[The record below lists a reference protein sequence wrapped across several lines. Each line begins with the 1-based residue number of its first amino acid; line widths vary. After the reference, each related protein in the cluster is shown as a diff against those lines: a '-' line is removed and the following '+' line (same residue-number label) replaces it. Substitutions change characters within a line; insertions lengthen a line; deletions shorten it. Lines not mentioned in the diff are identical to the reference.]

1 MKFDSLSFALLQLF
15 YFSNAATCKPRYVEK
30 STGGSRLCIGIGE
43 DGNLEGKV
51 VTCSGNDLCDD
62 PETYPCATTTLS
74 TPKPISTKAATQVD
88 CDGPKKY
95 LADECNQYYECVEV
109 KLLWF
114 WSFWNPQLK
123 NCPKGEAF
131 DAVNEQCL
139 PQELVQCHST
149 PVQTSVTTVDNGT
162 PPVTTFMN
170 LEIISEV
177 NTKVSS
183 LTSND
188 VIVTE
193 GTDTTATDSIY
204 SAEVT
209 TNSREGTST
218 NIVPN
223 FTGTHTSTSDIHPYS
238 STMSAV
244 LITGTTNS
252 ANLVMN
258 TTVSPSS
265 TSYSTITNTVT
276 SNQNKSVKTSVSLNT
291 ATTLHASSTTQ
302 SGTSKTSNSS
312 IMPTEISTSH
322 TITSTPKIN
331 NVNTVSNA
339 EPITSNGGLS
349 NLVVSSTTTT
359 RKTSSYKEVVTATI
373 KTNTSNETFFSTK
386 PVVGTTTY
394 TLSSLYLTSKDG
406 TSPTISFTDVPIIN
420 TTIHTEV
427 VPISITETSAS
438 EILVT
443 IPPEAHNKNELGLV
457 DTDTSIAVSS
467 ADVTQTSED
476 YDFSS
481 TIISE
486 ISTTVPST
494 TVSGRTFT
502 TSLNI
507 SNKTEALVPS
517 STVYSEDKTQTTLD
531 STSTNVPLCNDSERY
546 AAPRCNQYF
555 VCDLKLLGKNAQLMT
570 CPNAQAFNPIEK
582 QCTHAEAL
590 NCNETRESTTIGT
603 TVKVVVPLVEIISGT
618 NAVLA
623 STKMLLVA
631 YPFMLSVIR

>member
-1 MKFDSLSFALLQLF
+1 VALQKLQVSVFLSFNFTTL
-15 YFSNAATCKPRYVEK
+15 
-30 STGGSRLCIGIGE
+30 
-43 DGNLEGKV
+43 KV
-51 VTCSGNDLCDD
+51 R
-62 PETYPCATTTLS
+62 ATT
-74 TPKPISTKAATQVD
+74 
-88 CDGPKKY
+88 
-95 LADECNQYYECVEV
+95 
-109 KLLWF
+109 
-114 WSFWNPQLK
+114 
-123 NCPKGEAF
+123 
-131 DAVNEQCL
+131 
-139 PQELVQCHST
+139 
-149 PVQTSVTTVDNGT
+149 
-162 PPVTTFMN
+162 
-170 LEIISEV
+170 
-177 NTKVSS
+177 SS
-183 LTSND
+183 D
-188 VIVTE
+188 
-193 GTDTTATDSIY
+193 
-204 SAEVT
+204 
-209 TNSREGTST
+209 
-218 NIVPN
+218 
-223 FTGTHTSTSDIHPYS
+223 
-238 STMSAV
+238 
-244 LITGTTNS
+244 
-252 ANLVMN
+252 
-258 TTVSPSS
+258 
-265 TSYSTITNTVT
+265 
-276 SNQNKSVKTSVSLNT
+276 
-291 ATTLHASSTTQ
+291 
-302 SGTSKTSNSS
+302 SS

-349 NLVVSSTTTT
+349 NLVVSNATSEGTTT

-394 TLSSLYLTSKDG
+394 TLSSLCKLDIFVDGNSTLLTTSIGISSIYHGYKPNNLVTDLTSKDG

-502 TSLNI
+502 STSTSLNI

>member
-1 MKFDSLSFALLQLF
+1 VALQKLQVRVFLSFNFTTL
-15 YFSNAATCKPRYVEK
+15 
-30 STGGSRLCIGIGE
+30 
-43 DGNLEGKV
+43 KV
-51 VTCSGNDLCDD
+51 R
-62 PETYPCATTTLS
+62 ATT
-74 TPKPISTKAATQVD
+74 
-88 CDGPKKY
+88 
-95 LADECNQYYECVEV
+95 
-109 KLLWF
+109 
-114 WSFWNPQLK
+114 
-123 NCPKGEAF
+123 
-131 DAVNEQCL
+131 
-139 PQELVQCHST
+139 
-149 PVQTSVTTVDNGT
+149 
-162 PPVTTFMN
+162 
-170 LEIISEV
+170 
-177 NTKVSS
+177 SS
-183 LTSND
+183 D
-188 VIVTE
+188 
-193 GTDTTATDSIY
+193 
-204 SAEVT
+204 
-209 TNSREGTST
+209 
-218 NIVPN
+218 
-223 FTGTHTSTSDIHPYS
+223 
-238 STMSAV
+238 
-244 LITGTTNS
+244 
-252 ANLVMN
+252 
-258 TTVSPSS
+258 
-265 TSYSTITNTVT
+265 
-276 SNQNKSVKTSVSLNT
+276 
-291 ATTLHASSTTQ
+291 
-302 SGTSKTSNSS
+302 SS

-349 NLVVSSTTTT
+349 NLVVSNATSEGTTT

-373 KTNTSNETFFSTK
+373 KTSTSNETFISTK

-443 IPPEAHNKNELGLV
+443 IPPEAHNKNELSLV

-502 TSLNI
+502 STSTSLNI

-531 STSTNVPLCNDSERY
+531 STSTNVPPCNDSERY

-590 NCNETRESTTIGT
+590 NCNETRESTTVGT